1 MSNLDRFDP
10 SPPEYPPALAARIIS
25 RFDLPRPRESFD
37 FSAKGNI
44 NQHTFLIRA
53 GLGDGAEYL
62 LQRINQQVFV
72 KPRSVMAA
80 MMASLDAQRDGLA
93 AAPEAAAGW
102 VPITLLPTV
111 DGQPYL
117 IQSDRRGSSCW
128 RLMEKIPDST
138 TYKSLSEIDDP
149 AERLRIAE
157 EAGRGLALYGDLTAA
172 VDTSVLSNPLPGYRE
187 TRVYFNQVHAV
198 LAGCRSDED
207 AAQWLPEDEETRDST
222 KLHFR
227 LHVDEAEATR
237 RREDPVIQRLI
248 DLVLESEPLA
258 MSLIDGLADGSLRT
272 VAIHGDTKL
281 DNLLFDTRTGR
292 VKSLVD
298 LDTVMPHTWLADW
311 GDMVRSLANVA
322 GEKERDTSRIQVDM
336 SIYGALAKGF
346 LGAARE
352 VTPAEVAL
360 MPEAV
365 EILALELGVRFLSD
379 WLRGDSYFRLSAADP
394 PDLNRVRAIAQ
405 LTLFERLKAR
415 RDEARALIEAGSGAA
430 DA

>member
-37 FSAKGNI
+37 FLAKGNI

-53 GLGDGAEYL
+53 GLGEGDEYL

-80 MMASLDAQRDGLA
+80 MMASLAAQCERVA
-93 AAPEAAAGW
+93 ADPAAAAGW
-102 VPITLLPTV
+102 VPITLLPTTA
-111 DGQPYL
+111 GEPYL

-128 RLMEKIPDST
+128 RLMVKIPDAT
-138 TYKSLSEIDDP
+138 TYKSLSEIDDA

-157 EAGRGLALYGDLTAA
+157 EAGRGLALYGDLTAS
-172 VDTSVLSNPLPGYRE
+172 VDTSGLASPLPGYRD
-187 TRVYFNQVHAV
+187 TRVYLNQLHAV
-198 LAGCRSDED
+198 LAGCRSE
-207 AAQWLPEDEETRDST
+207 AEAEPWLPDDPDVREST
-222 KLHFR
+222 KLHFY
-227 LHVDEAEATR
+227 LWVDDAEAAR
-237 RREDPVIQRLI
+237 RREDPVISRLI
-248 DLVLESEPLA
+248 EVVLAAEPLA
-258 MSLIDGLADGSLRT
+258 MSLLDGLDDGTLRT

-281 DNLLFDTRTGR
+281 DNFLFDTRTGR

-298 LDTVMPHTWLADW
+298 LDTVMPHTWLVDW

-322 GEKERDTSRIQVDM
+322 GEKERNTDRIQVDM

-394 PDLNRVRAIAQ
+394 PDLNRARAIAQ
-405 LTLFERLKAR
+405 LTLFERLRAR
-415 RDEARALIEAGSGAA
+415 RDEARALITAGREAA